1 MRALCLARASERNKR
16 KRAGGRTEEGR
27 ALGFAISSSVG
38 EVAYMRASAR
48 PRGSIPPTV
57 GQPRSGSLPIQQGI
71 DWNLQTSRSITPNP
85 LCFAQS
91 VVTKVVELQEYSN
104 FA

>member
-38 EVAYMRASAR
+38 EVAYMHASAR
-48 PRGSIPPTV
+48 PHGVRPPTS
-57 GQPRSGSLPIQQGI
+57 GWPRSDTLLIQKGI
-71 DWNLQTSRSITPNP
+71 G
-85 LCFAQS
+85 
-91 VVTKVVELQEYSN
+91 
-104 FA
+104 